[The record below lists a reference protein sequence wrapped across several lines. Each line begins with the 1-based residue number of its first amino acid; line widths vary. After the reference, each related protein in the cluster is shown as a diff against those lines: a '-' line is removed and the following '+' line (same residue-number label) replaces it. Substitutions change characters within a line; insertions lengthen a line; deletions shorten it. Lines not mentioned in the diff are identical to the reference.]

1 MLEFSIIT
9 IGSFVTMLD
18 SITRYIG
25 KFCFKKDIG
34 RVLPIFSIIYGV
46 ALGICGFY
54 TPNVEMGA
62 NLIEAIFIGLSAGAA
77 ATGINQVGKQ
87 LNKKTKEEETEENTT
102 LVMNA
107 LAEFI
112 ENMKVAGENSVDEED
127 YEYDEDDEW
136 EEDDIDDD
144 EDEDVDEEYEE
155 EDGDY
160 VDTEEDETEEE
171 PETLETG
178 LDGEEPIEET
188 EDDEPIKYDNDFD
201 D

>member
-62 NLIEAIFIGLSAGAA
+62 NLIEAVFIGLSAGAA

-87 LNKKTKEEETEENTT
+87 LNKKSKEEETEENTS

-112 ENMKVAGENSVDEED
+112 ENMKVADEDSVDEED

-136 EEDDIDDD
+136 EDDD
-144 EDEDVDEEYEE
+144 DGDDEDVDEEYEE

-160 VDTEEDETEEE
+160 VDTEEEDEEEEE